1 MRIAMLFFFTRKI
14 CLSNLL
20 RKIVMK
26 NVRIWIKS
34 SLLLVAILAVVF
46 VMAGSGAANSG
57 IASVGKLWTEKS
69 AVTSS
74 KISPMGGTLFRN
86 LAEQL
91 SPAVVNVRSLKKVT
105 RMYGDFPFAPPF
117 GIPPQMRPHGMNPR
131 SPDKF
136 RQRGEGSGFIIH
148 EDGYILTNAHVVEG
162 SDSVQIASSSGGLF
176 KGKLVGLDRVADLAL
191 IKIDAP
197 VPLPV
202 LPLGKSA
209 DMKPGDWVM
218 AIGSPFGL
226 DLTVTV
232 GIVSAKGR
240 SLGATPYDDFIQ
252 TDTPIN
258 PGNSGGPL
266 INTQGEVVGINT
278 AVLQMGQGLG
288 FSLPID
294 LAKKL
299 VPQLKAN
306 GKVTRSWLGVS
317 VQDITLANKESL
329 NLMVDRGSLVR
340 EVVADSPAY
349 KAGLKKND
357 VIVEFD
363 GQAISSSRKLPKE
376 VVYAP
381 AGEKVSL
388 TLVRGGETLSINV
401 ILEPFPDQVM
411 S

>member
-117 GIPPQMRPHGMNPR
+117 GIPPQMRPHGMNPKG
-131 SPDKF
+131 PDKF

-162 SDSVQIASSSGGLF
+162 SDSVQIALSSGGLF

-363 GQAISSSRKLPKE
+363 GQVISSSRKLPKE

-401 ILEPFPDQVM
+401 ILEPFPEQVM

>member
-1 MRIAMLFFFTRKI
+1 
-14 CLSNLL
+14 
-20 RKIVMK
+20 MK
-26 NVRIWIKS
+26 NVRIWIKGG
-34 SLLLVAILAVVF
+34 LLFVAILAAIF
-46 VMAGSGAANSG
+46 VMTGSG
-57 IASVGKLWTEKS
+57 IASVEKLWTEKS
-69 AVTSS
+69 AVAQSEN
-74 KISPMGGTLFRN
+74 SPVGGTLFRN
-86 LAEQL
+86 LAEKL
-91 SPAVVNVRSLKKVT
+91 SPAVVNVRSMKKIAPG
-105 RMYGDFPFAPPF
+105 YGDFRFGSPF
-117 GIPPQMRPHGMNPR
+117 GMPHRSPSHMRPHDGK
-131 SPDKF
+131 SHGSDKF

-148 EDGYILTNAHVVEG
+148 EDGFVLTNAHVVEG
-162 SDSVQIASSSGGLF
+162 SDSVQIALSSGGLF
-176 KGKLVGLDRVADLAL
+176 KGKLIGMDRVADLAL

-197 VPLPV
+197 TPLPV
-202 LPLGKSA
+202 LPLGRSA

-278 AVLQMGQGLG
+278 AMLQMGQGLG

-299 VPQLKAN
+299 VPQLKAD

-329 NLMVDRGSLVR
+329 SLTVDQGSLVR

-363 GQAISSSRKLPKE
+363 GHSINSSRKLPKE
-376 VVYAP
+376 VVYAS

-388 TLVRGGETLSINV
+388 KLVRGGETLTMDV
-401 ILEPFPDQVM
+401 ILEPFPKKIM